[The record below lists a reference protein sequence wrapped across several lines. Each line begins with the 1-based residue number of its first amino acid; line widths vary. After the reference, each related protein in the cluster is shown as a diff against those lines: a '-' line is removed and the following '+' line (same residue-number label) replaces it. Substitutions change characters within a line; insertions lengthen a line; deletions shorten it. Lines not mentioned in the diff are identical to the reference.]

1 MGDEVF
7 IFVVDEGFSYSRGRK
22 KRTRAGGERK
32 EDTYQLGLASSLE
45 LSYLKCGR
53 GVFDEIG
60 ITQSQEGD

>member
-53 GVFDEIG
+53 AVFDEIG
-60 ITQSQEGD
+60 ITQFQ

>member
-1 MGDEVF
+1 MKYLSLLWMRGLVTA
-7 IFVVDEGFSYSRGRK
+7 EGERRE
-22 KRTRAGGERK
+22 RAPEGGERR